1 VARFFSSSIIAGDFE
16 GGGHP
21 TLKTIMCVLS
31 AQPIIEKEIP
41 RVKLIRTI
49 NPPEKTP

>member
-1 VARFFSSSIIAGDFE
+1 VARFFSSVIAGEFE

-21 TLKTIMCVLS
+21 TLKTIMCVLF
-31 AQPIIEKEIP
+31 AQPIVEKKIP